1 MAMYSKETDE
11 STRLACFTLLVRV
24 CVSAV
29 GVSECSQNEYDDQ
42 AVFDGQERML
52 RSITSQ

>member
-1 MAMYSKETDE
+1 MYSKETDE